1 MFNSPIWPYTLHKM
15 YGRAEETILEAV
27 WILAALGRRLTK
39 RLRIRILYNDLKGGQ
54 EYSRM

>member
-1 MFNSPIWPYTLHKM
+1 MSQSMQENQNLVEIIWLPIPKKTFW
-15 YGRAEETILEAV
+15 RRR
-27 WILAALGRRLTK
+27 LAALGRRLTK